1 MGALLTSGC
10 MPAKVTIVNNGPIR
24 VEGEFIIQDSEG
36 NSYGL
41 SGRTVISL
49 CRCGLAENK
58 PFCDG
63 SHGRNGFDSV
73 CKARELAPPKPKV

>member
-1 MGALLTSGC
+1 MIALLPSGC
-10 MPAKVTIVNNGPIR
+10 MAAKVTIVNNGPIR

-41 SGRTVISL
+41 SGRTIISL

-63 SHGRNGFDSV
+63 SHGRNGFNSM
-73 CKARELAPPKPKV
+73 CKAHELPPPKVKV